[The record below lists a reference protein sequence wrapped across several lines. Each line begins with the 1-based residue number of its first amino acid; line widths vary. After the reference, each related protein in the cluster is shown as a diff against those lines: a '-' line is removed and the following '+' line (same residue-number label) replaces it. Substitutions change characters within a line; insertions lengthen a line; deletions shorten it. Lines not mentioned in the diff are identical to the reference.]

1 MDRSDILTLVSET
14 MAQNKIGAWITT
26 ETTREVYCKTESVT
40 RDEFFGAGRNGLNP
54 QFRFIVFAGDY
65 ADEKT
70 VIYKGKRYG
79 IYRTYFAKTDLIEL
93 YAERKG
99 DMVDVTDS

>member
-1 MDRSDILTLVSET
+1 MDRSDVLTLVSESLS
-14 MAQNKIGAWITT
+14 QNSIGAWITT
-26 ETTREVYCKTESVT
+26 ETTRDVYCKTESVT

-54 QFRFIVFAGDY
+54 QFRFIVFSGDY
-65 ADEKT
+65 NDEKT

-79 IYRTYFAKTDLIEL
+79 IYRTYFAKTDQIEL

-99 DMVDVTDS
+99 ETVDVQG

>member
-1 MDRSDILTLVSET
+1 MDRSDVLTLVSESLS
-14 MAQNKIGAWITT
+14 QNIIGAWITT
-26 ETTREVYCKTESVT
+26 ETTRDVYCKTESVT

-54 QFRFIVFAGDY
+54 QFRFIVFSGDY
-65 ADEKT
+65 NDEKT

-99 DMVDVTDS
+99 ETVDVQG

>member
-1 MDRSDILTLVSET
+1 MDRSDVLTLVSESLS
-14 MAQNKIGAWITT
+14 QNSIGAWITT
-26 ETTREVYCKTESVT
+26 ETTRDVYCKTESVT

-54 QFRFIVFAGDY
+54 QFRFIVFSGDY
-65 ADEKT
+65 NDEKT

-99 DMVDVTDS
+99 ETVDVQG

>member
-1 MDRSDILTLVSET
+1 MDRSDVLTLVTET
-14 MAQNKIGAWITT
+14 LTQDAIGAFQKT
-26 ETTREVYCKTESVT
+26 ESTRDVFCKTESVT

-70 VIYKGKRYG
+70 VIFKGKRYG

-99 DMVDVTDS
+99 ETVDATN

>member
-1 MDRSDILTLVSET
+1 MDRSDILTLVKENLS
-14 MAQNKIGAWITT
+14 QNDIGAWIKT
-26 ETTREVYCKTESVT
+26 ETTREVFCKTESVT
-40 RDEFFGAGRNGLNP
+40 RDEFFGAGRAGLNP

-65 ADEKT
+65 GDEKT

-79 IYRTYFAKTDLIEL
+79 IYRTYFAKTDLVEL

-99 DMVDVTDS
+99 ETVDAES